1 MLERTGGK
9 MKRFL
14 VLAMCIFI
22 LSGCAA
28 SHMIAPDR
36 TPELTPRAD
45 ASQLVII
52 RDTFF
57 GGAIVI
63 WNYLDGKLI
72 GETKGNTY
80 FVTDVPPGPH
90 YVVAATENTAV
101 AHIDFKPGKIY
112 YLRQGIIMGIWRAR
126 TSGYSPMIP
135 QEASESM
142 KGCTYYE
149 YDPTSG
155 GEDME
160 PAIFKKAVDEYEA
173 DVKVNPEGYRDML
186 EYDGYAN

>member
-1 MLERTGGK
+1 